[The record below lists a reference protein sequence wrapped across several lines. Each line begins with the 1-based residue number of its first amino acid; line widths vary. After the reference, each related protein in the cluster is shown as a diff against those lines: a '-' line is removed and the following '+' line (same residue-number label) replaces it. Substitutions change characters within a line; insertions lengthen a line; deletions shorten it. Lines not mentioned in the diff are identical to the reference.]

1 MQIEVVNLTMKK
13 IKGKELIQKYQL
25 IQSEIEMKRKRI
37 IWKNSQNN
45 DNNLSTS
52 LNSKFFKY
60 KNNINKF
67 VDNNKK

>member
-1 MQIEVVNLTMKK
+1 
-13 IKGKELIQKYQL
+13 
-25 IQSEIEMKRKRI
+25 MKRKRI